1 MGAGDLRILREE
13 VLPKLLHIIFPQI
26 TVGIV
31 SRIYFHEGINVTCV
45 ERLFGSIKGSQEVT
59 DGFVIGFD
67 HSPMANVDPAHVR
80 EL

>member
-13 VLPKLLHIIFPQI
+13 VLPKLSHIVLPQI
-26 TVGIV
+26 TVVIV
-31 SRIYFHEGINVTCV
+31 SRIHFHEGINVTCV
-45 ERLFGSIKGSQEVT
+45 ERLFGSIKGGQEVT

-67 HSPMANVDPAHVR
+67 HSPMVNVDPAHVR